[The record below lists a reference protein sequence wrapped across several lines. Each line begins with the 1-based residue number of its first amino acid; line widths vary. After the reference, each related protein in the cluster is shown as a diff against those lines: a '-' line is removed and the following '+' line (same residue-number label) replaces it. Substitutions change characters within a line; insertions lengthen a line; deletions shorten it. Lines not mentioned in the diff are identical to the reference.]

1 MSIQANFH
9 AFFMLKQCADSILL
23 SPHTSKQV
31 KIDKLH
37 FHIIMFEKLQLD
49 LFMWIVVN
57 LYNLIYTHDTELGS
71 QQSIFGF

>member
-9 AFFMLKQCADSILL
+9 AFFMLKQCADNILL
-23 SPHTSKQV
+23 LPHTSKQV

-49 LFMWIVVN
+49 LFM
-57 LYNLIYTHDTELGS
+57 
-71 QQSIFGF
+71 